1 MGHIENDNMNINA
14 CIPLPLHRYAVIS
27 VPDRMTQWEAEMLKN
42 LIDLYVCEA
51 ETDIDDDIL
60 EQIEEG
66 KRDDTEI
73 RDFEE
78 LAKELGI

>member
-1 MGHIENDNMNINA
+1 VNINA
-14 CIPLPLHRYAVIS
+14 RIPLPANRHAVIS
-27 VPDRMTQWEAEMLKN
+27 VPGRMTHREADILKK

-78 LAKELGI
+78 LVKELGI

>member
-1 MGHIENDNMNINA
+1 MKLTGSDIMNINA
-14 CIPLPLHRYAVIS
+14 RIPLPSDRYAVIS
-27 VPDRMTQWEAEMLKN
+27 VPDRMTQREAEILKN

>member
-1 MGHIENDNMNINA
+1 MNINA
-14 CIPLPLHRYAVIS
+14 RIPLPSDRYAVIS
-27 VPDRMTQWEAEMLKN
+27 VPDRMTQREAEILKN

-73 RDFEE
+73 RDFEKLAEE
-78 LAKELGI
+78 LRI